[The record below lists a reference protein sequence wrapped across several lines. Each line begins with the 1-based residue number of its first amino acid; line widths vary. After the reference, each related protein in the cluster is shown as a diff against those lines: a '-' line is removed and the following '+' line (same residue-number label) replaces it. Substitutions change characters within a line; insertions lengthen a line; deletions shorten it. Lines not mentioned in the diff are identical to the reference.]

1 MNSNDG
7 TIGQDLNVCELVCA
21 IATIFGDAAEP
32 TGLAFGTMTVSAGA
46 RRYEELALRRRKL
59 ANGLLRREKKG
70 KDSAKPW
77 PRATQPARPP
87 SDAAGSAEVEAE
99 AARELS
105 LRGRRI
111 LAASFGKHPGTPP
124 RRVPLTR
131 RESDSSAEGA
141 ARVYPERP
149 VRLSSRG

>member
-1 MNSNDG
+1 MGS
-7 TIGQDLNVCELVCA
+7 
-21 IATIFGDAAEP
+21 
-32 TGLAFGTMTVSAGA
+32 
-46 RRYEELALRRRKL
+46 ALRRCGWLHRL
-59 ANGLLRREKKG
+59 HVEDLL
-70 KDSAKPW
+70 P
-77 PRATQPARPP
+77 PP

-149 VRLSSRG
+149 ARLSSRG

>member
-1 MNSNDG
+1 M
-7 TIGQDLNVCELVCA
+7 
-21 IATIFGDAAEP
+21 
-32 TGLAFGTMTVSAGA
+32 A
-46 RRYEELALRRRKL
+46 RICSKNQKIQFRFERC
-59 ANGLLRREKKG
+59 RE
-70 KDSAKPW
+70 
-77 PRATQPARPP
+77 TRPP

-149 VRLSSRG
+149 ARLSSRG